1 MDPDKILDGSAV
13 DILDREILYPG
24 MVAQEGDHHSL
35 RRTWK
40 KEKKFSNLIQT
51 QIVYILST

>member
-35 RRTWK
+35 RRT
-40 KEKKFSNLIQT
+40 
-51 QIVYILST
+51 